1 MFSFIPNSVLQMSTI
16 FLSIVIEALPFVLLG
31 CLISGALQVFL
42 TPERVKRWLPDNRF
56 LSILTGSVLGFFFPS
71 CECGIV
77 PIVHQ
82 FVKKG
87 VPVHTAFAF
96 MLTAPIIN
104 PIVIFSTFIAFGNS
118 WEMAGWRMVGSFVV
132 ALIIGI
138 WLAYFQKESVL
149 KTKIQQTIDHNHHH
163 THHHTHHHDHTHG
176 TNEHEE
182 VKIGRIKQLSQQ
194 TGHVLTHSIDEFFDT
209 GRYLIV
215 GGLIAA
221 SMQTYLP
228 TRVMLTLGSTK
239 LLAIIIMLLLAF
251 TMSLCSEADAFIG
264 SSLLSLFGT
273 APVVAFL
280 VFGPMVDIK
289 NLLMMKRYFNGRF
302 ILMLIGL
309 IAVSVIGFTL
319 FI

>member
-163 THHHTHHHDHTHG
+163 NHHHDHTHG
-176 TNEHEE
+176 TNKHEE

-239 LLAIIIMLLLAF
+239 LLAIIIILLLAF

>member
-163 THHHTHHHDHTHG
+163 NNHHDHTHG
-176 TNEHEE
+176 TNKHEE

>member
-163 THHHTHHHDHTHG
+163 NHHHDHTHG
-176 TNEHEE
+176 TNKHEE

-215 GGLIAA
+215 GGLITA